1 MQTIYAP
8 KGAAKEYG
16 DLALNIYT
24 GCPHGC
30 FYCYAPKVLRR
41 DKAAFHKNVTPRAK
55 VVEETARYIKTH
67 RLTGKTVHL
76 CFTCDPY
83 PTGYDD
89 TATRE
94 IIKCLKGA
102 GNHVQILTKGSGVR
116 DFDLLDDM
124 DWYGVTLDGSGTREG
139 ELMADLK
146 AAHDRGVRTWVS
158 FEPVVDA
165 GRVLSEIIEV
175 AGFVD
180 RVKIG
185 KLNYFTSDIDW
196 RSFGRA
202 AEALCK
208 RLGVDYTIKESLRKM
223 M

>member
-1 MQTIYAP
+1 M
-8 KGAAKEYG
+8 
-16 DLALNIYT
+16 
-24 GCPHGC
+24 
-30 FYCYAPKVLRR
+30 
-41 DKAAFHKNVTPRAK
+41 
-55 VVEETARYIKTH
+55 
-67 RLTGKTVHL
+67 HL

-94 IIKCLKGA
+94 IIRLLKDA

-116 DFDLLDDM
+116 DFDFLDDM

-146 AAHDRGVRTWVS
+146 SAHDHGVRTWVS

-185 KLNYFTSDIDW
+185 KLNYYPSDIDW

-202 AEALCK
+202 SEALCK